1 MTTRRIRL
9 HPRAFVCAIVAFIG
23 IGFGAAHAQIVV
35 TDPATTIKNIVIAGL
50 KSQIV
55 ETLTDQARKIRRM
68 ARRLSVFTDLAK
80 YAVPEPTRW
89 RSYRYQDVNLYAN
102 PYVEALNFGD
112 AAGAAYADVTRARSA
127 IESQLAELAAVSPE
141 AASAI
146 ASQLA
151 TLDLADSTIIA
162 GTDQNGRLRPQ
173 GKREM
178 RAIDALERDV
188 VDPSQTQS
196 ATAVLDKISAAVL
209 IETRQKQS
217 RLQFLSAIVEQLL
230 VDNKRSRD
238 TEAAVMNMQ
247 LRRLLNVPGEGG
259 AGFLSGAGDDL
270 RRWRQ
275 P

>member
-1 MTTRRIRL
+1 MITGAMRRY
-9 HPRAFVCAIVAFIG
+9 PRILACAIVAFVSIG
-23 IGFGAAHAQIVV
+23 IGAAHAQIVV

-55 ETLTDQARKIRRM
+55 DTLTDQARKIRRM

-112 AAGAAYADVTRARSA
+112 PEGAAYAGVTRTRSA
-127 IESQLAELAAVSPE
+127 IERDLSELAVLSPD

-146 ASQLA
+146 AAQLA
-151 TLDLADSTIIA
+151 TLDLADSTLIT

-178 RAIDALERDV
+178 RAIDALEREV
-188 VDPSQTQS
+188 VDGSQAQS

-217 RLQFLSAIVEQLL
+217 RLQFLSALVEQLL
-230 VDNKRSRD
+230 VDNKRARD

-259 AGFLSGAGDDL
+259 GGFLSGAGDDL

>member
-1 MTTRRIRL
+1 
-9 HPRAFVCAIVAFIG
+9 VCAIVAFLS
-23 IGFGAAHAQIVV
+23 IGFGAAHAQLVV

-68 ARRLSVFTDLAK
+68 ARRLSVFTDLTK

-112 AAGAAYADVTRARSA
+112 PQGAAYADVTRARSA
-127 IESQLAELAAVSPE
+127 IESQLAELADLSPE

-188 VDPSQTQS
+188 VDPSQAQS

-209 IETRQKQS
+209 IETREKQS

-230 VDNKRSRD
+230 VDNKRARD

>member
-1 MTTRRIRL
+1 MTTRRIRPY
-9 HPRAFVCAIVAFIG
+9 PRAFVCAIVALVAIG
-23 IGFGAAHAQIVV
+23 VGAAHAQIVV

-55 ETLTDQARKIRRM
+55 ETLTEQARKIRRM
-68 ARRLSVFTDLAK
+68 ARRLSVFTDLTK

-89 RSYRYQDVNLYAN
+89 RHYRYQDVNLYAN

-112 AAGAAYADVTRARSA
+112 PEGAAYADVTRARSA
-127 IESQLAELAAVSPE
+127 IESELSELAALSP
-141 AASAI
+141 AAAAI
-146 ASQLA
+146 AAQLA
-151 TLDLADSTIIA
+151 TLDLADSIIIA

-188 VDPSQTQS
+188 VDPSPAQS

-217 RLQFLSAIVEQLL
+217 RLQFLSALVEQLL
-230 VDNKRSRD
+230 VDNKRARD

-247 LRRLLNVPGEGG
+247 LRRLMNVPGEGG
-259 AGFLSGAGDDL
+259 GGFLSGAGSEL
-270 RRWRQ
+270 RSWRQ